1 MAEDHSLIN
10 VSGVKVGIMGL
21 KQALEET
28 YEQYGTSFSDEEL
41 GTDLLARL
49 KKKNYIPEKAEQGH
63 ARAFVREYKKLAGL
77 PVQEERSGLEIK
89 VFGPG
94 CARCDQLEQQIFQVL
109 SELNLTAD
117 VEHVRDAREIAKAGI
132 MGSPGLMI
140 NGEVVAVGKVPS
152 KEKLK
157 SMLQKES

>member
-1 MAEDHSLIN
+1 MSEDHSLIN
-10 VSGVKVGIMGL
+10 VNGIKVGIMGL
-21 KQALEET
+21 KQTLEEA
-28 YEQYGTSFSDEEL
+28 YAQYGTSFSDQEL
-41 GTDLLARL
+41 GAELLARL
-49 KKKNYIPEKAEQGH
+49 KKNNYIPEKAEQEH
-63 ARAFVREYKKLAGL
+63 ALAFVREYKKFAGL

-94 CARCDQLEQQIFQVL
+94 CTQCDQLEQQIFQVL
-109 SELNLTAD
+109 SELNMTAD
-117 VEHVRDAREIAKAGI
+117 VEHVRDVKEIAKAGI

>member
-1 MAEDHSLIN
+1 MSEDHSLIN
-10 VSGVKVGIMGL
+10 VNGIKVGIMGL
-21 KQALEET
+21 KQTLEEA
-28 YEQYGTSFSDEEL
+28 YAQYGTSFSDQEL
-41 GTDLLARL
+41 GAELLARL
-49 KKKNYIPEKAEQGH
+49 KKNNYIPAKAEQEH
-63 ARAFVREYKKLAGL
+63 AQAFVREYKKFAGL
-77 PVQEERSGLEIK
+77 PVQEKRSGLEIK

-94 CARCDQLEQQIFQVL
+94 CTQCDQLEQQIFQVL
-109 SELNLTAD
+109 SELNMTAD
-117 VEHVRDAREIAKAGI
+117 VEHVRDVKEIAKAGI

>member
-10 VSGVKVGIMGL
+10 VNGVKIGIMGL
-21 KQALEET
+21 KQALEEA
-28 YEQYGTSFSDEEL
+28 YARYGTSFSDEEL
-41 GTDLLARL
+41 GAELLARL
-49 KKKNYIPEKAEQGH
+49 KKKNYIPAKAEQEH
-63 ARAFVREYKKLAGL
+63 IQAFVREYKKFAGL
-77 PVQEERSGLEIK
+77 PVQEERSGMEIK

-94 CARCDQLEQQIFQVL
+94 CSQCDQLEQQIFQVL

-117 VEHVRDAREIAKAGI
+117 VEHVRDVKEIAKAGI